1 MEKIIVY
8 NAREIDERKWYDK
21 ISKDLNVELVLCHE
35 DPSLSNVHLAKG
47 CTCIDIITTKM
58 DAELLEAF
66 YGQGVRYIATRSIGY
81 DHIDAAACRRLGI
94 SVGHA
99 TYGPHCVA
107 EYAVMLMLMSI
118 RKMKYIMQRADL
130 QDFSLPGNIGRELK
144 NFTVGVLGT
153 GKIGMAVMEI
163 LSGFGC
169 KILAYDIYEND
180 AVAKYGKYVTLE
192 EIISQSDLLTLH
204 MPLFENNFHI
214 IDAEAISKMKDN
226 VVIVNTG
233 RGGLIDS
240 EALIAGLESGKIGA
254 AGLDVVENEF
264 GLYYN
269 DLKGQALN
277 NRQLAILKSFPNVVV
292 TPHMAFYTEETVASM
307 VMNTVKSCCLFM
319 EGKENPWQVL

>member
-1 MEKIIVY
+1 MEKIVVY
-8 NAREIDERKWYDK
+8 NAREIDERKYLDK
-21 ISKDLNVELVLCHE
+21 ISAELGVELIICHE
-35 DPSLSNVHLAKG
+35 DPTMKTVHLAAG
-47 CTCIDIITTKM
+47 CKCIDIITTKM
-58 DAELLEAF
+58 DAELIQAF
-66 YGQGVRYIATRSIGY
+66 YDQGVRYITTRSIGY
-81 DHIDAAACRRLGI
+81 DHIDLKKCAELGV

-118 RKMKYIMQRADL
+118 RKMKFIMQRADL

-153 GKIGMAVMEI
+153 GKIGKTVIEI
-163 LSGFGC
+163 LNGFGC
-169 KILAYDIYEND
+169 KILAYDLYKNPE
-180 AVAKYGKYVTLE
+180 VEKYAKYAELD
-192 EIISQSDLLTLH
+192 EIFAQCDLLTLH
-204 MPLFENNFHI
+204 MPLFDSNFHI
-214 IDAEAISKMKDN
+214 IDAAAIAKMKQD

-254 AGLDVVENEF
+254 AGLDVVEHEF

-269 DLKGQALN
+269 DLKGQPLD

-307 VMNTVKSCCLFM
+307 AINTITSCVLYM